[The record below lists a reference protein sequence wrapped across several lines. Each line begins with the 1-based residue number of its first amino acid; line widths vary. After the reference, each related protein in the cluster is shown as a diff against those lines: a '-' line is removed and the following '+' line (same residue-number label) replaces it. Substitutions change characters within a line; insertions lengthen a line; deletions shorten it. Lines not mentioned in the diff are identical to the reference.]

1 MISNLMYIPVIILV
15 TILLHFSLRKYLHIL
30 QQCFYHI
37 SDFFSSIKVSKI
49 YIPKIYDYLLFIL
62 MVLEIVNSNTYI
74 KYLIIIFWC
83 ITAILKIINTK
94 KNKVIEKKKFV
105 VTNRIKILYSFC
117 YLVIFF
123 SFGIGILTNISYI
136 LLVLSMY
143 KISSILIMVFAS
155 ILSYPVIRAKN
166 NRYVKEA
173 KNILK
178 EHKNLKIIG
187 ITGSYG
193 KTSTKNIINAI
204 LSEKYSTV
212 MTPKSY
218 NTTLGVTKTI
228 REYIK
233 PYTEIFVCEMG
244 ASRLGDIKE
253 ICNFVKPDISVITSI
268 GPQHLST
275 FKSIENIIKEKFQI
289 VKMAKNKSISV
300 LNVDNEIIKDNY
312 KDYTDEKEVITY
324 GLNSKNCYVKNIS
337 MSEYGSTF
345 DIVLNNEI
353 INIKTKLLGKHNIYN
368 ILCAVIIA
376 KKLGMKN
383 DEITK
388 AVQKIMP
395 IEHRLELKY
404 MGNILALDDSFN
416 SNPEGAKMA
425 IECLCMFESKYRVLV
440 TPGMVELGS
449 REREYNKKLGKFAT
463 KCDFVILVN
472 SNITKY
478 VKEGLDELNY
488 KNYVEVSSIY
498 EAFDKLNELNSN
510 NDLIALVE
518 NDLPDC
524 YIN

>member
-83 ITAILKIINTK
+83 IMAILEIINTK

-275 FKSIENIIKEKFQI
+275 FKN
-289 VKMAKNKSISV
+289 
-300 LNVDNEIIKDNY
+300 
-312 KDYTDEKEVITY
+312 
-324 GLNSKNCYVKNIS
+324 
-337 MSEYGSTF
+337 
-345 DIVLNNEI
+345 
-353 INIKTKLLGKHNIYN
+353 GK
-368 ILCAVIIA
+368 
-376 KKLGMKN
+376 K
-383 DEITK
+383 
-388 AVQKIMP
+388 
-395 IEHRLELKY
+395 
-404 MGNILALDDSFN
+404 
-416 SNPEGAKMA
+416 
-425 IECLCMFESKYRVLV
+425 
-440 TPGMVELGS
+440 
-449 REREYNKKLGKFAT
+449 
-463 KCDFVILVN
+463 
-472 SNITKY
+472 
-478 VKEGLDELNY
+478 
-488 KNYVEVSSIY
+488 
-498 EAFDKLNELNSN
+498 
-510 NDLIALVE
+510 
-518 NDLPDC
+518 
-524 YIN
+524 